1 MHWHAMHRKGRAARA
16 AEARRRG
23 RGLGLALLCAPW
35 LLLCADGHARA
46 QSDRPPLVDNDFNLD
61 LVTGPVLGSGRIVGL
76 GGAYTALAAGVE
88 GAGWNPAAYAS
99 RVLWAT
105 DWLEW
110 NGTANLIP
118 SMVKDSDFDNN
129 GESGFTYDDFL
140 FGSIGFGVQLGELGF
155 GALVNAQTYDIGERA
170 NLILVIANFGAGY
183 MLLDGQ
189 LVIGAGVRTALMS
202 MTDVESSDELVSF
215 VGASPEAGAVW
226 RPAGQRYRLGFAARA
241 PVVSGEPDKLVAG
254 GLTLPHQV
262 RLPWEAQA
270 GVAVQLGG
278 RPLNRKWVNPH
289 DEERRLRAAMLQR
302 RAARMH
308 EQWQLEQEA
317 KRLRLSQERAL
328 PMLPGLTPAA
338 DVLAA
343 PEGVPSDPT
352 WREEEAER
360 RWNEERELE
369 LALLE
374 SSREREREVRAL
386 SRRFVLL
393 SADVI
398 AVGPTPDG
406 VGLESFLSQRRQRSG
421 KDVTLGL
428 RFGVEGEPIARWVQM
443 RAGTYL
449 EPSRFERVGYRVH
462 GTAAADVRLFSWDF
476 FGAVDEFTL
485 RVGVSADVAER
496 YLNAGFG
503 VGLWH

>member
-1 MHWHAMHRKGRAARA
+1 MRC
-16 AEARRRG
+16 
-23 RGLGLALLCAPW
+23 LLCATCAAG
-35 LLLCADGHARA
+35 LLCAADARA
-46 QSDRPPLVDNDFNLD
+46 QTEPPLTENDFNLD

-76 GGAYTALAAGVE
+76 GGAYTALASGVE
-88 GAGWNPAAYAS
+88 GAGWNPASYAS
-99 RVLWAT
+99 RAVWGT

-140 FGSIGFGVQLGELGF
+140 FGQLGFGVQLGEVGF
-155 GALVNAQTYDIGERA
+155 GALVNAQTYDIGNRA
-170 NLILVIANFGAGY
+170 NLILVVANFGAGY
-183 MLLDGQ
+183 QVLEGQ
-189 LVIGAGVRTALMS
+189 LVFGAGVRAALLS

-215 VGASPEAGAVW
+215 VGASPEAGVVW
-226 RPAGQRYRLGFAARA
+226 RPAGQRYRLGFAARM

-254 GLTLPHQV
+254 GLTLPRQV
-262 RLPWEAQA
+262 HLPWEAQA

-289 DEERRLRAAMLQR
+289 DEEAAFREAMLKE
-302 RAARMH
+302 RAMRMH
-308 EQWQLEQEA
+308 EQWRLEQQSQ
-317 KRLRLSQERAL
+317 RLRLSQEREL
-328 PMLPGLTPAA
+328 PMMPGLTPTPRI
-338 DVLAA
+338 LEA
-343 PEGVPSDPT
+343 PEGIPNDPE
-352 WREEEAER
+352 WRKDEAER
-360 RWNEERELE
+360 RWTEERELE
-369 LALLE
+369 LHLLE
-374 SSREREREVRAL
+374 LTREREREVRAL
-386 SRRFVLL
+386 SRRFLLL

-398 AVGPTPDG
+398 AVGPTADG
-406 VGLESFLSQRRQRSG
+406 VGLESFLSQVRQRSG
-421 KDVTLGL
+421 KDATLGL
-428 RFGVEGEPIARWVQM
+428 RFGIEGEPIARWVQM

-449 EPSRFERVGYRVH
+449 EPSRFEGVGYRVH

-503 VGLWH
+503 IGLWH